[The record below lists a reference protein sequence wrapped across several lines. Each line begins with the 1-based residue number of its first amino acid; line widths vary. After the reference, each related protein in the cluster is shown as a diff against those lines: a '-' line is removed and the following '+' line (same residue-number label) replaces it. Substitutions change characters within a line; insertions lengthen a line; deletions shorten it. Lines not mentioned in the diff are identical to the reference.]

1 MCEIQ
6 IKAIHEI
13 FISLAAWRHKNNSNI
28 SEDFFIAIVRPILK

>member
-13 FISLAAWRHKNNSNI
+13 FISLAWRHKNNSNI